1 VYEWYLSNMKKIDLL
16 QSVSLFWDLTEEELG
31 YIEEKMVTRRYEN
44 GNYIFLEDSEGEQ
57 CFFVAKGSV
66 KVTRLSKDG
75 REVILTMLN
84 AGDFFGEMS
93 LLDGES
99 RSANV
104 IALEKTEVLTLNRE
118 DFLTVL
124 HDYPTIAIQLVKEM
138 AGRLR
143 KSDRQIASLSLSDAE
158 KRITMCIIRFA
169 DDQGVIQNGKV
180 SIPKTPIQQDIANMA
195 GTSRETVSRA
205 LSILEKENLIK
216 RNGRE
221 LIILD
226 YKKFIKEFD
235 S

>member
-1 VYEWYLSNMKKIDLL
+1 MEKIELL
-16 QSVSLFWDLTEEELG
+16 QSVSIFWDLNEDELG
-31 YIEEKMVTRRYEN
+31 HIADKMVAKHFEN

-57 CFFVAKGSV
+57 CFFVLEGSV

-75 REVILTMLN
+75 REVILAMLN
-84 AGDFFGEMS
+84 EGDFFGEMS

-104 IALEKTEVLTLNRE
+104 IALEKTKVLTLDRN
-118 DFLTVL
+118 DFISVVN
-124 HDYPTIAIQLVKEM
+124 DYPQIAVQLLKEL
-138 AGRLR
+138 ARRLR

-158 KRITMCIIRFA
+158 KRIALCIIRFA
-169 DDQGVIQNGKV
+169 DEQCVIQNGKV
-180 SIPKTPIQQDIANMA
+180 SIPKIPIQQDIANMA

-205 LSILEKENLIK
+205 LGLLEKEDFIE

-221 LIILD
+221 LMILD

>member
-1 VYEWYLSNMKKIDLL
+1 MEKIELL
-16 QSVSLFWDLTEEELG
+16 QSVSIFWDLNENDLG
-31 YIEEKMVTRRYEN
+31 HIADKMVAKHFEN

-57 CFFVAKGSV
+57 CFFVLEGSV

-75 REVILTMLN
+75 REVILAMLN
-84 AGDFFGEMS
+84 EGDFFGEMS

-104 IALEKTEVLTLNRE
+104 IALEKTKVLTLDRN
-118 DFLTVL
+118 DFIAVVN
-124 HDYPTIAIQLVKEM
+124 DYPQIAVQLLKEL
-138 AGRLR
+138 ARRLR

-158 KRITMCIIRFA
+158 KRIALCIIRFA
-169 DDQGVIQNGKV
+169 DEQGVIQNGKV
-180 SIPKTPIQQDIANMA
+180 NIPKTPIQQDIANMA

-205 LSILEKENLIK
+205 LGLLEKEDLIE
-216 RNGRE
+216 RHGRE

>member
-1 VYEWYLSNMKKIDLL
+1 MEKIELL
-16 QSVSLFWDLTEEELG
+16 QSVSIFWDLNENDLG
-31 YIEEKMVTRRYEN
+31 HIADKMVAKHFEN
-44 GNYIFLEDSEGEQ
+44 GNYIFLEDSDGEQ
-57 CFFVAKGSV
+57 CFFVLEGSV

-75 REVILTMLN
+75 REVILAMLN
-84 AGDFFGEMS
+84 EGDFFGEMS

-104 IALEKTEVLTLNRE
+104 IALEETKVLTLDRN
-118 DFLTVL
+118 DFIAVVN
-124 HDYPTIAIQLVKEM
+124 DYPQIAVQLLKEL
-138 AGRLR
+138 ARRLR

-158 KRITMCIIRFA
+158 KRIALSIIRYA
-169 DDQGVIQNGKV
+169 DEQGVIQNGKV

-205 LSILEKENLIK
+205 LGLLEKENLIE

>member
-1 VYEWYLSNMKKIDLL
+1 MKKIELL
-16 QSVSLFWDLTEEELG
+16 QTVSIFWDLKSKELG
-31 YIEEKMVTRRYEN
+31 YIAEKMVSRNYDN
-44 GNYIFLEDSEGEQ
+44 GNYIFLEDSDGEQ
-57 CFFVAKGSV
+57 CFFVLEGSV

-75 REVILTMLN
+75 REVILAMLN
-84 AGDFFGEMS
+84 EGDFFGEMS
-93 LLDGES
+93 LLDEES

-104 IALEKTEVLTLNRE
+104 IALEKTEVLTLDRR
-118 DFLTVL
+118 DFLDVVN
-124 HDYPTIAIQLVKEM
+124 DYPQIAVQLLKEL

-158 KRITMCIIRFA
+158 KRIALCIIRFA
-169 DDQGVIQNGKV
+169 DEQGVIQNGKV

-205 LSILEKENLIK
+205 LSILEKEDLIA

-221 LIILD
+221 LMILD

>member
-1 VYEWYLSNMKKIDLL
+1 MDKIELL
-16 QSVSLFWDLTEEELG
+16 QSVSIFWDLNEDELG
-31 YIEEKMVTRRYEN
+31 HIADKMVAKHFEN

-57 CFFVAKGSV
+57 CFFVLEGSV

-75 REVILTMLN
+75 REVILAMLN
-84 AGDFFGEMS
+84 EGDFFGEMS

-104 IALEKTEVLTLNRE
+104 IALEKTKVLTLDRN
-118 DFLTVL
+118 DFIAVVN
-124 HDYPTIAIQLVKEM
+124 DYPQIAVQLLKEL
-138 AGRLR
+138 ARRLR

-158 KRITMCIIRFA
+158 KRIALCIIRFA
-169 DDQGVIQNGKV
+169 DEQGVIQNGKV

-205 LSILEKENLIK
+205 LGLLEKEDLIE
-216 RNGRE
+216 RHGRE

>member
-1 VYEWYLSNMKKIDLL
+1 MKKIDLL
-16 QSVSLFWDLTEEELG
+16 QSVSLFFDLSEKELG

-104 IALEKTEVLTLNRE
+104 IALEETEVLTLNRE
-118 DFLTVL
+118 DFLVVL

-143 KSDRQIASLSLSDAE
+143 KRDRQIASLSLSDAE

-169 DDQGVIQNGKV
+169 DDQGVIKNGKV

-205 LSILEKENLIK
+205 LSILEKENLIE

>member
-1 VYEWYLSNMKKIDLL
+1 MEKIELL
-16 QSVSLFWDLTEEELG
+16 QSVSIFWDLNEGELG
-31 YIEEKMVTRRYEN
+31 HIADKMVAKHFEN

-57 CFFVAKGSV
+57 CFFVLEGSV

-75 REVILTMLN
+75 REVILAMLN
-84 AGDFFGEMS
+84 EGDFFGEMS

-104 IALEKTEVLTLNRE
+104 IALEKTKVLTLDRN
-118 DFLTVL
+118 DFIEVVN
-124 HDYPTIAIQLVKEM
+124 DYPQIAVQLLKEL
-138 AGRLR
+138 ARRLR

-158 KRITMCIIRFA
+158 KRIALCIIRFA
-169 DDQGVIQNGKV
+169 DEQGLIQNGKV

-205 LSILEKENLIK
+205 LGLLEKEDLIE

-221 LIILD
+221 LMILD

>member
-1 VYEWYLSNMKKIDLL
+1 MEKIELL
-16 QSVSLFWDLTEEELG
+16 QSVSIFWDLNENDLG
-31 YIEEKMVTRRYEN
+31 HIADKMVAKHFEN

-57 CFFVAKGSV
+57 CFFVLKGSV

-75 REVILTMLN
+75 REVILAMLN
-84 AGDFFGEMS
+84 EGDFFGEMS

-104 IALEKTEVLTLNRE
+104 IALEKTKVLTLDRN
-118 DFLTVL
+118 DFIAVIN
-124 HDYPTIAIQLVKEM
+124 DYPSIAVQLLKEL
-138 AGRLR
+138 ARRLR

-158 KRITMCIIRFA
+158 KRIALCVIRFA
-169 DDQGVIQNGKV
+169 DEQGVIQNGKV
-180 SIPKTPIQQDIANMA
+180 NIPKTPIQQDIANMA

-205 LSILEKENLIK
+205 LGLLEKEDLIE

>member
-1 VYEWYLSNMKKIDLL
+1 MKKIELL
-16 QSVSLFWDLTEEELG
+16 QTVSIFWDLKSKELG
-31 YIEEKMVTRRYEN
+31 YIAEKMVARHYDN
-44 GNYIFLEDSEGEQ
+44 GNYIFLEDSDGEQ
-57 CFFVAKGSV
+57 CFFVLEGSV

-75 REVILTMLN
+75 REVILAMLN
-84 AGDFFGEMS
+84 EGDFFGEMS

-104 IALEKTEVLTLNRE
+104 IALEKTEVLTLDRR
-118 DFLTVL
+118 DFLDVVN
-124 HDYPTIAIQLVKEM
+124 DYPQIAVMLLKEL

-158 KRITMCIIRFA
+158 KRIALCIIRFA
-169 DDQGVIQNGKV
+169 DEQGVIQNGKV

-205 LSILEKENLIK
+205 LSILEKEDLIA

-221 LIILD
+221 LMILD

>member
-1 VYEWYLSNMKKIDLL
+1 MEKIELL
-16 QSVSLFWDLTEEELG
+16 QSVSIFWDLNEDELG
-31 YIEEKMVTRRYEN
+31 HIADKMVAKHFEN

-57 CFFVAKGSV
+57 CFFVLEGSV

-75 REVILTMLN
+75 REVILAMLN
-84 AGDFFGEMS
+84 EGDFFGEMS

-104 IALEKTEVLTLNRE
+104 IALEKTKVLTLDRN
-118 DFLTVL
+118 DFIEVVN
-124 HDYPTIAIQLVKEM
+124 DYPQIAVQLLKEL
-138 AGRLR
+138 ARRLR

-158 KRITMCIIRFA
+158 KRIALCIIRFA
-169 DDQGVIQNGKV
+169 DEQGLIQNGKV

-205 LSILEKENLIK
+205 LGLLEKEDLIE

-221 LIILD
+221 LMILD

>member
-1 VYEWYLSNMKKIDLL
+1 MKKIDLL
-16 QSVSLFWDLTEEELG
+16 QSVSLFFDLSEKELG

-104 IALEKTEVLTLNRE
+104 IALEETEVLTLNRE
-118 DFLTVL
+118 DFLVVL

-138 AGRLR
+138 EGRLR

-169 DDQGVIQNGKV
+169 DDQGVIKNGKV

-205 LSILEKENLIK
+205 LSILEKENLIE

>member
-1 VYEWYLSNMKKIDLL
+1 MEKIELL
-16 QSVSLFWDLTEEELG
+16 QSVSIFWDLNEDELG
-31 YIEEKMVTRRYEN
+31 HIADKMVAKHFEN

-57 CFFVAKGSV
+57 CFFVLEGSV

-75 REVILTMLN
+75 REVILAMLN
-84 AGDFFGEMS
+84 EGEFFGEMS

-104 IALEKTEVLTLNRE
+104 IALEKTKVLTLDRN
-118 DFLTVL
+118 DFIAVVN
-124 HDYPTIAIQLVKEM
+124 DYPQIAVQLLKEL
-138 AGRLR
+138 ARRLR

-158 KRITMCIIRFA
+158 KRIALCIIRFA
-169 DDQGVIQNGKV
+169 DEQGVIQNGKV

-195 GTSRETVSRA
+195 GTSRETVSRT
-205 LSILEKENLIK
+205 LGLLEKEDLIE

>member
-1 VYEWYLSNMKKIDLL
+1 MEKIELL
-16 QSVSLFWDLTEEELG
+16 QSVSIFWDLNEDELG
-31 YIEEKMVTRRYEN
+31 HIADKMVAKHFEN
-44 GNYIFLEDSEGEQ
+44 GNYIFLEDSDGEQ
-57 CFFVAKGSV
+57 CFFVLEGSV

-75 REVILTMLN
+75 REVILAMLN
-84 AGDFFGEMS
+84 EGDFFGEMS

-104 IALEKTEVLTLNRE
+104 IALEKTKVLTLDRN
-118 DFLTVL
+118 DFIAVVN
-124 HDYPTIAIQLVKEM
+124 DYPQIAVQLLKEL
-138 AGRLR
+138 ARRLR

-158 KRITMCIIRFA
+158 KRIALCIIRFA

-205 LSILEKENLIK
+205 LGLLEKEDLIE

-221 LIILD
+221 LIILN

>member
-1 VYEWYLSNMKKIDLL
+1 MEKIELL
-16 QSVSLFWDLTEEELG
+16 QSVSIFWDLNENDLG
-31 YIEEKMVTRRYEN
+31 HIADKMVAKHFEN
-44 GNYIFLEDSEGEQ
+44 GNYIFLEDSDGEQ
-57 CFFVAKGSV
+57 CFFVLEGSV

-75 REVILTMLN
+75 REVILAMLN
-84 AGDFFGEMS
+84 EGDFFGEMS

-104 IALEKTEVLTLNRE
+104 IALEKTKVLTLDRN
-118 DFLTVL
+118 DFIAVVN
-124 HDYPTIAIQLVKEM
+124 DYPQIAVQLLKEL
-138 AGRLR
+138 ARRLR

-158 KRITMCIIRFA
+158 KRIALCIIRFA
-169 DDQGVIQNGKV
+169 DEQGVIQNGKV

-205 LSILEKENLIK
+205 LGLLEKENLIE

>member
-1 VYEWYLSNMKKIDLL
+1 MEKIELL
-16 QSVSLFWDLTEEELG
+16 QSVSIFWDLNENDLG
-31 YIEEKMVTRRYEN
+31 HIADKMVAKHFEN

-57 CFFVAKGSV
+57 CFFVLEGSV

-75 REVILTMLN
+75 REVILAMLN
-84 AGDFFGEMS
+84 KGDFFGEMS

-104 IALEKTEVLTLNRE
+104 IALEKTKVLTLDRN
-118 DFLTVL
+118 DFIAVVN
-124 HDYPTIAIQLVKEM
+124 DYPQIAVQLLKEL
-138 AGRLR
+138 ARRLR

-158 KRITMCIIRFA
+158 KRIALCIIRFA
-169 DDQGVIQNGKV
+169 DEQGVIKNGKV

-205 LSILEKENLIK
+205 LGLLEKEDLIE

>member
-1 VYEWYLSNMKKIDLL
+1 MKKIELL
-16 QSVSLFWDLTEEELG
+16 QSVSIFWDLNKDELG
-31 YIEEKMVTRRYEN
+31 HIADKMVAKHFEN

-57 CFFVAKGSV
+57 CFFVLEGSV

-75 REVILTMLN
+75 REVILAMLN
-84 AGDFFGEMS
+84 EGDFFGEMS

-104 IALEKTEVLTLNRE
+104 IALEKTKVLTLDRN
-118 DFLTVL
+118 DFIAVVN
-124 HDYPTIAIQLVKEM
+124 DYPQIAVQLLKEL
-138 AGRLR
+138 ARRLR

-158 KRITMCIIRFA
+158 KRIALCIIRFA
-169 DDQGVIQNGKV
+169 DEQGVIQNGKV

-205 LSILEKENLIK
+205 LGLLEKEDLIE

>member
-1 VYEWYLSNMKKIDLL
+1 MEKIELL
-16 QSVSLFWDLTEEELG
+16 QSVSIFWDLNEDELG
-31 YIEEKMVTRRYEN
+31 HIADKMVAKHFEN

-57 CFFVAKGSV
+57 CFFVLEGSV

-75 REVILTMLN
+75 REVILAMLN
-84 AGDFFGEMS
+84 EGDFFGEMS

-104 IALEKTEVLTLNRE
+104 IALEKTKVLTLDRN
-118 DFLTVL
+118 DFIEVVN
-124 HDYPTIAIQLVKEM
+124 DYPQIAVQLLKEL
-138 AGRLR
+138 ARRLR

-158 KRITMCIIRFA
+158 KRIALCIIRFA
-169 DDQGVIQNGKV
+169 EEQGVIQNGKV
-180 SIPKTPIQQDIANMA
+180 SIPKAPIQQDIANMA

-205 LSILEKENLIK
+205 LGLLEKEDLIE

>member
-1 VYEWYLSNMKKIDLL
+1 MFVSFDMEKIELL
-16 QSVSLFWDLTEEELG
+16 QSVSIFWDLNEGELG
-31 YIEEKMVTRRYEN
+31 HIADKMVAKHFEN
-44 GNYIFLEDSEGEQ
+44 GNYIFLEDTEGEQ
-57 CFFVAKGSV
+57 CFFVLEGSV

-75 REVILTMLN
+75 REVILAMLN
-84 AGDFFGEMS
+84 EGDFFGEMS

-104 IALEKTEVLTLNRE
+104 IALEKTKVLTLDRN
-118 DFLTVL
+118 DFIAVVN
-124 HDYPTIAIQLVKEM
+124 DYPQIAVQLLKEL
-138 AGRLR
+138 ARRLR

-158 KRITMCIIRFA
+158 KRIALCIIRFA
-169 DDQGVIQNGKV
+169 DEQGVIQNGKV

-205 LSILEKENLIK
+205 LGILEKEDLIE

-226 YKKFIKEFD
+226 YKKFIKGFD

>member
-1 VYEWYLSNMKKIDLL
+1 MEKIELL
-16 QSVSLFWDLTEEELG
+16 QSVSIFWDLNENDLG
-31 YIEEKMVTRRYEN
+31 HIADKMIAKHFEN

-57 CFFVAKGSV
+57 CFFVLEGSV

-75 REVILTMLN
+75 REVILAMLN
-84 AGDFFGEMS
+84 EGDFFGEMS

-104 IALEKTEVLTLNRE
+104 IALEKTKVLTLDRN
-118 DFLTVL
+118 DFITVVN
-124 HDYPTIAIQLVKEM
+124 DYPQIAVQLLKEL
-138 AGRLR
+138 ARRLR

-158 KRITMCIIRFA
+158 KRIALCIIRFA
-169 DDQGVIQNGKV
+169 DEQGVIQNGKV

-205 LSILEKENLIK
+205 LGLLEKEDLIE
-216 RNGRE
+216 RDGRE